1 MKSLIIITGLFVIAI
16 LNTGCPKSCIEANY
30 AFEATIQ
37 LFPDDS
43 IIHIGDTL
51 WLNCSFPT
59 RLKNISTGE
68 LIDYSNA
75 TDIESTLSIAK
86 LINGNMIP
94 QGSVYNFNYV
104 SEIGQIYNATN
115 IPSPQ
120 TVQQLRFQQ
129 VGTNYQIKI
138 GIIARDTG
146 VFALGIGDG
155 LSNSRNHSKKCE
167 KASFQ
172 FTISET
178 SQHIN
183 YYQAWRPGYT
193 LSPSDI
199 SKLYCFW
206 SQPSLR
212 YGTRRW

>member
-1 MKSLIIITGLFVIAI
+1 MKNVIIIAGLFTIAV

-30 AFEATIQ
+30 TFEATIKI
-37 LFPDDS
+37 FPHDS

-51 WLNCSFPT
+51 WLNSSFPI
-59 RLKNISTGE
+59 RLNDISTGK

-86 LINGNMIP
+86 LINGNIIP
-94 QGSVYNFNYV
+94 EGSVYNFNYV
-104 SEIGQIYNATN
+104 SEIGQVYNATN

-129 VGTNYQIKI
+129 VDTNYQLRI
-138 GIIARDTG
+138 GIIVKDTG
-146 VFALGIGDG
+146 VFALGIGNG
-155 LSNSRNHSKKCE
+155 LSNNRNHSKKCE

-172 FTISET
+172 FAISQT
-178 SQHIN
+178 SQHVN

-199 SKLYCFW
+199 AKLYCFKVE
-206 SQPSLR
+206 
-212 YGTRRW
+212 